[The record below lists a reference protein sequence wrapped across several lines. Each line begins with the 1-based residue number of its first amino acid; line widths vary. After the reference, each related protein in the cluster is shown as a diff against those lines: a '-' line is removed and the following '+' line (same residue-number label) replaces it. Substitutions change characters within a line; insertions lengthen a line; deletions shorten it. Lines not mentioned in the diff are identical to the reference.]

1 MAFEL
6 QDYIEEKI
14 EKIYEHYEKEFIRA
28 QMFQDFDTTTKISK
42 KLQKAKE
49 EKILCLQRYANRKQ
63 DPDLVNIIDGM
74 TIFQLTLDFLG

>member
-6 QDYIEEKI
+6 QDYIEQKI
-14 EKIYEHYEKEFIRA
+14 EKIYEHYEKQFIRA
-28 QMFQDFDTTTKISK
+28 QMFQDYETSTKIAK

-49 EKILCLQRYANRKQ
+49 EKILCLQRYASRRNDKSMSK
-63 DPDLVNIIDGM
+63 IIDGM